1 MTQIRDKE
9 LSPFIIDF
17 DGDEYI
23 VYEEFTD
30 NEGNK
35 RDVNKK
41 RFETLNSLFTY
52 LARQLVTREEQVFT
66 STEEFTNALS
76 RKADFVKEKL
86 GLIF

>member
-1 MTQIRDKE
+1 MTQIRDNE

-17 DGDEYI
+17 DGDQYI

-41 RFETLNSLFTY
+41 RFETLNSLFVY

-76 RKADFVKEKL
+76 KKADFVKEKL

>member
-1 MTQIRDKE
+1 MTQIRDNE
-9 LSPFIIDF
+9 LNPFIIEF
-17 DGDEYI
+17 DGDQYI

-41 RFETLNSLFTY
+41 RFETLNSLFSY